1 MNLVIHDL
9 NSEQWEK
16 ICADYDGW
24 TVIADNGTI
33 KPCTGCFS
41 CWHKTPGRCIMK
53 DGYDNMGYLIH
64 HAEKVTFISHYTY
77 GGFSGFVKNV
87 LDRCLGYVLPQF
99 EIVNNESHH
108 QKRYDED
115 KPVTFIFYGH
125 DLSEDDRKCAERYV
139 TAVCANMRTHVE
151 EVIFRECE
159 EPASGRTVS
168 DSAANGKTAILN
180 ASLRWSNGNSA
191 MLARELTKRLNGECE
206 TVALP
211 KYMNRANEL
220 MTMLQD
226 AETLILCMPL
236 YVDGLPSQLIR
247 FMQKCEAEYH
257 GCKKKVYILANMGLY
272 ESSQLVNLFSAAKK
286 WCAKMNFEYCGGL
299 GASAGELLGALARGI
314 PLAKGPGKYTAEG
327 LDKLAEAINNHA
339 SVNDI
344 FVEPFMFP
352 RRLYILIA
360 NRNWN
365 NLARKNGIRP
375 KDLYRQL

>member
-1 MNLVIHDL
+1 
-9 NSEQWEK
+9 
-16 ICADYDGW
+16 
-24 TVIADNGTI
+24 
-33 KPCTGCFS
+33 
-41 CWHKTPGRCIMK
+41 
-53 DGYDNMGYLIH
+53 H

-168 DSAANGKTAILN
+168 DSAANGKTVILN

-211 KYMNRANEL
+211 KYMNRMNEL
-220 MTMLQD
+220 MTMLKD

-247 FMQKCEAEYH
+247 FMQKCEAEYQ

-272 ESSQLVNLFSAAKK
+272 ESSQLINLFSSVKK
-286 WCAKMNFEYCGGL
+286 WCARMSFEYCGGL
-299 GASAGELLGALARGI
+299 GASAGELLGALARSI
-314 PLAKGPGKYTAEG
+314 PLAKGPGKNTAEG

>member
-1 MNLVIHDL
+1 
-9 NSEQWEK
+9 
-16 ICADYDGW
+16 
-24 TVIADNGTI
+24 
-33 KPCTGCFS
+33 
-41 CWHKTPGRCIMK
+41 
-53 DGYDNMGYLIH
+53 
-64 HAEKVTFISHYTY
+64 
-77 GGFSGFVKNV
+77 
-87 LDRCLGYVLPQF
+87 
-99 EIVNNESHH
+99 
-108 QKRYDED
+108 
-115 KPVTFIFYGH
+115 
-125 DLSEDDRKCAERYV
+125 
-139 TAVCANMRTHVE
+139 
-151 EVIFRECE
+151 
-159 EPASGRTVS
+159 
-168 DSAANGKTAILN
+168 
-180 ASLRWSNGNSA
+180 

-211 KYMNRANEL
+211 KYMNRKNEL

-314 PLAKGPGKYTAEG
+314 PLAKGPGKNTAEG